1 MVIDSLKMEI
11 SLLQEEL
18 VKLMSQCEPVAGSK
32 EITIMVLTK
41 LIRNVR
47 STAQII
53 LSAQPQVRYLQR
65 LQI

>member
-18 VKLMSQCEPVAGSK
+18 VKLMSQCKPVAGSK

-47 STAQII
+47 STAQVI

>member
-11 SLLQEEL
+11 PLPQEEL
-18 VKLMSQCEPVAGSK
+18 VKLMSQCEPEAGSN

-41 LIRNVR
+41 LIRKVR
-47 STAQII
+47 STAQVI